1 MTENNE
7 GLEKASQVDLSRN
20 LKDKGSA
27 KQEDESSSRGNSLF
41 VSIVVTLVFP
51 GIKQRW

>member
-27 KQEDESSSRGNSLF
+27 KQEDEIFQQRKQ
-41 VSIVVTLVFP
+41 LVCQHSGDLGVP
-51 GIKQRW
+51 RH

>member
-7 GLEKASQVDLSRN
+7 GLEKASQGDLSRN

-27 KQEDESSSRGNSLF
+27 KQAGRNLPAEEIACL
-41 VSIVVTLVFP
+41 LA
-51 GIKQRW
+51 WW